1 MIPSATRQ
9 GSAVSDNKLPDFREH
24 DRDIHA
30 VGTAAGLGFSLVV
43 SLVFFIAGGAW
54 LDSWL
59 DTAPLFILIGVALG
73 LVAAGYQLYEL
84 TLLGKPDRENGP
96 LTRALEHRASAKSRR
111 R

>member
-1 MIPSATRQ
+1 MRSASKR
-9 GSAVSDNKLPDFREH
+9 GSAVGDNKLPDFREH
-24 DRDIHA
+24 DRDIQA
-30 VGTAAGLGFSLVV
+30 VGTAAGLGFSLVA

-59 DTAPLFILIGVALG
+59 DTAPVLTLVGVALG

-96 LTRALEHRASAKSRR
+96 IGRALERRASAKSRR